1 MTDEVGSPTSIG
13 KGSHET
19 LAFLASKL
27 VPGPQNLED
36 TSMMMQGPLNRYAS
50 QIKWFCW
57 WKTDHDRV
65 PTKVK
70 REMG

>member
-27 VPGPQNLED
+27 VPGSQNLED
-36 TSMMMQGPLNRYAS
+36 MSMMMQGPLNRYAS

-57 WKTDHDRV
+57 
-65 PTKVK
+65 
-70 REMG
+70 